1 MSTLSAVIDDL
12 FEADAVSDGEFWDF
26 VRKTGWN
33 KDQDYDR
40 IKKMMLR
47 TMNPESVKAMRDR
60 FDNLYNILSRKIND
74 EVENIGDDG
83 YSDLLSHIIGMGK
96 KLYNDILQDP
106 SIAQKIIDARAYEE
120 SFSYVFPHDDDWKMN
135 DPQHFMDQA
144 TKYLEDLSPLTT
156 GKIQVTI
163 HKEDVETIRDM
174 VKRLRSVESGNFRKA
189 VDGWDRDEYSR
200 WGVLAG
206 RAKSEDVDLHYGF
219 GNLLYD
225 VQRFAV

>member
-1 MSTLSAVIDDL
+1 MSTLFAVIDDL
-12 FEADAVSDGEFWDF
+12 FEAALAIDAEFWDF

-33 KDQDYDR
+33 RDQDYDR

-47 TMNPESVKAMRDR
+47 TMTPESVKEMRGR
-60 FDNLYNILSRKIND
+60 FDDLYNILDRKIND
-74 EVENIGDDG
+74 KVEGVGDDS
-83 YSDLLSHIIGMGK
+83 YSDLVSHIIGMGK
-96 KLYNDILQDP
+96 KLYNEVLQDP
-106 SIAQKIIDARAYEE
+106 SIAQKIIDAHAYKE
-120 SFSYVFPHDDDWKMN
+120 SFSYAFPYDDDWEKN
-135 DPQHFMDQA
+135 DPQYFKDQA
-144 TKYLEDLSPLTT
+144 TNYLEDLSPLTT
-156 GKIQVTI
+156 GKIQVSI
-163 HKEDVETIRDM
+163 NKEDADTIRDM

-189 VDGWDRDEYSR
+189 VDGWDRNEYDR